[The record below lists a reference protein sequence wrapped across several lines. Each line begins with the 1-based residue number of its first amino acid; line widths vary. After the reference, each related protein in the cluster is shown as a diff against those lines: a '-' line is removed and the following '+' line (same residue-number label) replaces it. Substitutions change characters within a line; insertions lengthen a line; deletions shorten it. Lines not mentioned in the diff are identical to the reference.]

1 MIKKYKSRFENIE
14 IATATYVDNV
24 IYSVVCNGSHAI
36 IYRDNALAKIL
47 ESDKN
52 SCVSASGHPQD
63 GDMFILATSKFSLK
77 FSDGVLKAAF
87 QTSSSIKAAEH
98 LMPMVHSK
106 EDMND
111 LAVMFVKFEKHTK
124 NKVGVN
130 EKVPK
135 IEKEDDAKKGKEKPK
150 KVSWIKSKL
159 PTRKLYVRK
168 RSDNIEDVKSRKNA
182 MSVGVILLILLT
194 ISIFFGIRQ
203 KNIKDLRNS
212 YEDELSQ
219 AEHAFSES
227 QKLVDLDNERA
238 RELFLESESIVKILL
253 DKDIDDSRLNELS
266 EKQISER
273 GMILGEYLVESELFV
288 DPSLFSDGFIGNK
301 LSTNSKSVYI
311 LDSDSRRVVKI
322 DLDTKKAVVVANPDD
337 IKNAKDIASYVDR
350 VFTLEDGDIY
360 KVGEGREKVIEKEWE
375 GDVLIYAYSG
385 NFYVLDKE
393 KSEIL
398 RYPGLSDGFG
408 SSKNWFAPGIT
419 TDVGNSISWAV
430 DGSIWL
436 LDTNGVV
443 KKYTQGLPDR
453 IGEAIYKEAK
463 IIYTDEDS
471 VYVYIL
477 DPISKKIIVID
488 KDGGYIAQYVD
499 NNLEGSLGVSVDE
512 QQKRLIFLNSDGK
525 LYSFELMHI

>member
-1 MIKKYKSRFENIE
+1 M
-14 IATATYVDNV
+14 
-24 IYSVVCNGSHAI
+24 
-36 IYRDNALAKIL
+36 L
-47 ESDKN
+47 
-52 SCVSASGHPQD
+52 
-63 GDMFILATSKFSLK
+63 
-77 FSDGVLKAAF
+77 
-87 QTSSSIKAAEH
+87 
-98 LMPMVHSK
+98 
-106 EDMND
+106 
-111 LAVMFVKFEKHTK
+111 
-124 NKVGVN
+124 
-130 EKVPK
+130 
-135 IEKEDDAKKGKEKPK
+135 
-150 KVSWIKSKL
+150 
-159 PTRKLYVRK
+159 
-168 RSDNIEDVKSRKNA
+168 
-182 MSVGVILLILLT
+182 
-194 ISIFFGIRQ
+194 
-203 KNIKDLRNS
+203 
-212 YEDELSQ
+212 
-219 AEHAFSES
+219 
-227 QKLVDLDNERA
+227 
-238 RELFLESESIVKILL
+238 
-253 DKDIDDSRLNELS
+253 
-266 EKQISER
+266 
-273 GMILGEYLVESELFV
+273 YLVCLCFC
-288 DPSLFSDGFIGNK
+288 I
-301 LSTNSKSVYI
+301 Y
-311 LDSDSRRVVKI
+311 
-322 DLDTKKAVVVANPDD
+322 

-419 TDVGNSISWAV
+419 TNVGNSISWAV